1 MRALIFSALSFLF
14 ESLNST
20 YIINVYQKENKK
32 MKKSNVIFTIVV
44 FAIVISVIV
53 FKLTGRMEILK
64 NRYNP
69 VEDTE
74 CSEHV
79 ESTEPSEDETTSEP
93 TVNAVESKEKPVE
106 INKLDKPRY
115 TYLQE
120 ETCPYEDVTESL
132 DSESVTTYY
141 ELTYDEIDMLA
152 RLVYLE
158 AGGESYECMKGVA
171 SVVLNRMT
179 STGMSL
185 HDVIYAPNQFS
196 PACYI
201 ESTCYT
207 DTVYSAVMDVVE
219 NGPSLPTYVTFFRAD
234 YYHDFGNDI
243 VVPYTCINNT
253 YFSADTRLMEG

>member
-1 MRALIFSALSFLF
+1 
-14 ESLNST
+14 
-20 YIINVYQKENKK
+20 
-32 MKKSNVIFTIVV
+32 MKKSKVIFTIVLFV
-44 FAIVISVIV
+44 IVVSVIV
-53 FKLTGRMEILK
+53 FKLTGRMETLE

-69 VEDTE
+69 IEDTE

-79 ESTEPSEDETTSEP
+79 ESTEPSEDETDSEP
-93 TVNAVESKEKPVE
+93 TVNAVQSKEKPVE
-106 INKLDKPRY
+106 INKPNKTKY

-120 ETCPYEDVTESL
+120 DTYLYEDATESL

-185 HDVIYAPNQFS
+185 HDVIYEPNQFS

-234 YYHDFGNDI
+234 YYHDFGNNI

-253 YFSADTRLMEG
+253 YFSADIRLMEG

>member
-1 MRALIFSALSFLF
+1 
-14 ESLNST
+14 
-20 YIINVYQKENKK
+20 
-32 MKKSNVIFTIVV
+32 MKKSKVIFTIVV
-44 FAIVISVIV
+44 FAIVVSVIV
-53 FKLTGRMEILK
+53 FKLTGRMEILE
-64 NRYNP
+64 NRYNLI
-69 VEDTE
+69 EDTE
-74 CSEHV
+74 CSENV
-79 ESTEPSEDETTSEP
+79 ESTEPSEDETNSEP
-93 TVNAVESKEKPVE
+93 TVDAVQSKETPVKPKNLKE
-106 INKLDKPRY
+106 RKFTYPQED
-115 TYLQE
+115 TYL
-120 ETCPYEDVTESL
+120 YEDTTES
-132 DSESVTTYY
+132 SYVETEPKYY
-141 ELTYDEIDMLA
+141 ELTDDEIDMLA

>member
-1 MRALIFSALSFLF
+1 
-14 ESLNST
+14 
-20 YIINVYQKENKK
+20 
-32 MKKSNVIFTIVV
+32 MKKSKVIFTIVL
-44 FAIVISVIV
+44 FAIVVSVIV
-53 FKLTGRMEILK
+53 FKLTGRMETLE

-69 VEDTE
+69 IEDTE

-79 ESTEPSEDETTSEP
+79 KSTEPSEDETNSEP
-93 TVNAVESKEKPVE
+93 TVNAVQSKEKPVE
-106 INKLDKPRY
+106 INKPNKTKY

-120 ETCPYEDVTESL
+120 DTYLYEDATESL
-132 DSESVTTYY
+132 DLESVTTYY
-141 ELTYDEIDMLA
+141 ELMYDEIDMLA

-185 HDVIYAPNQFS
+185 HDVIYEPNQFS

-207 DTVYSAVMDVVE
+207 DTVYSAVIDVVE
-219 NGPSLPTYVTFFRAD
+219 NGPSLPTYVTFFRAG
-234 YYHDFGNDI
+234 YYHDFGNNI
-243 VVPYTCINNT
+243 AVPYTCIDNT
-253 YFSADTRLMEG
+253 YFSADIRLMEG

>member
-1 MRALIFSALSFLF
+1 
-14 ESLNST
+14 
-20 YIINVYQKENKK
+20 

-44 FAIVISVIV
+44 FAIVVSVIV

-79 ESTEPSEDETTSEP
+79 ESTEPSEDETNSEP
-93 TVNAVESKEKPVE
+93 TVNAVESKEKPV
-106 INKLDKPRY
+106 KPKNLKERKFTY
-115 TYLQE
+115 PQEDTYL
-120 ETCPYEDVTESL
+120 YEDTTES
-132 DSESVTTYY
+132 SYVETEPKYY
-141 ELTYDEIDMLA
+141 ELTDDEIDMLA

-196 PACYI
+196 PAFYI

>member
-1 MRALIFSALSFLF
+1 
-14 ESLNST
+14 
-20 YIINVYQKENKK
+20 
-32 MKKSNVIFTIVV
+32 MKKSKVIFTIVV
-44 FAIVISVIV
+44 FAIVVSVIV
-53 FKLTGRMEILK
+53 FKLTGRMEILE

-69 VEDTE
+69 IEDTE

-79 ESTEPSEDETTSEP
+79 ESTEPSEDETNSEP
-93 TVNAVESKEKPVE
+93 TVNAVQSKEKPVE
-106 INKLDKPRY
+106 INKPDKTKY

-120 ETCPYEDVTESL
+120 DTCPYEDATESL

-185 HDVIYAPNQFS
+185 YDVIYEPNQFS

-219 NGPSLPTYVTFFRAD
+219 NGPSLPTYVTFFRAG
-234 YYHDFGNDI
+234 YYHDFGNNI
-243 VVPYTCINNT
+243 AVPYTCMDNT
-253 YFSADTRLMEG
+253 YFSADIRLMEG

>member
-1 MRALIFSALSFLF
+1 
-14 ESLNST
+14 
-20 YIINVYQKENKK
+20 
-32 MKKSNVIFTIVV
+32 MKKSNVIFTIVI
-44 FAIVISVIV
+44 FAIVLSVIV

-79 ESTEPSEDETTSEP
+79 ESTEPSEDETNSEP
-93 TVNAVESKEKPVE
+93 TVDAVQSKETPVKPKNLKE
-106 INKLDKPRY
+106 RKFTYPQED
-115 TYLQE
+115 TYL
-120 ETCPYEDVTESL
+120 YEDTTES
-132 DSESVTTYY
+132 SYVETEPKYY
-141 ELTYDEIDMLA
+141 ELTDDEIDMLA

-234 YYHDFGNDI
+234 YYHDFGNGI

>member
-1 MRALIFSALSFLF
+1 
-14 ESLNST
+14 
-20 YIINVYQKENKK
+20 
-32 MKKSNVIFTIVV
+32 MKKSIVIFTIVV
-44 FAIVISVIV
+44 FAIVVSVIV

-79 ESTEPSEDETTSEP
+79 ESTEPSEDETNSEP
-93 TVNAVESKEKPVE
+93 TVNAVESKEKPVKSKNTNE
-106 INKLDKPRY
+106 LKS
-115 TYLQE
+115 TYPQE
-120 ETCPYEDVTESL
+120 DTYPYKDTTES
-132 DSESVTTYY
+132 SYVETEPKYY

-185 HDVIYAPNQFS
+185 QDVIYAPNQFS

-201 ESTCYT
+201 ESTSYT
-207 DTVYSAVMDVVE
+207 DDAYNAVMYVVE
-219 NGPSLPTYVTFFRAD
+219 NGPSLPEYVTFFRAD
-234 YYHDFGNDI
+234 HYHDFGNDI

>member
-1 MRALIFSALSFLF
+1 
-14 ESLNST
+14 
-20 YIINVYQKENKK
+20 
-32 MKKSNVIFTIVV
+32 MKKSKVIFTIVL
-44 FAIVISVIV
+44 FAIVVSVIV
-53 FKLTGRMEILK
+53 FKLTGRMGALE

-69 VEDTE
+69 IEDTE

-79 ESTEPSEDETTSEP
+79 ESTEPSEDETNSEP
-93 TVNAVESKEKPVE
+93 TVNAVQSKEKPVE
-106 INKLDKPRY
+106 INKPNKTKY

-120 ETCPYEDVTESL
+120 DTYLYEDATESL
-132 DSESVTTYY
+132 DSESVTTYF

-185 HDVIYAPNQFS
+185 HDVIYEPNQFS
-196 PACYI
+196 TACYI

-219 NGPSLPTYVTFFRAD
+219 NGPSLPTYVTFFRAG
-234 YYHDFGNDI
+234 YYHDFGNNI
-243 VVPYTCINNT
+243 VVPYTCIDNT
-253 YFSADTRLMEG
+253 YFSADIRLMEG

>member
-1 MRALIFSALSFLF
+1 
-14 ESLNST
+14 
-20 YIINVYQKENKK
+20 
-32 MKKSNVIFTIVV
+32 MKKSNVIFTIVI
-44 FAIVISVIV
+44 FAIVLSVIV

-79 ESTEPSEDETTSEP
+79 ESTEPSEDETNSEP
-93 TVNAVESKEKPVE
+93 TVNAVESKEKPVNSKNTNE
-106 INKLDKPRY
+106 LKS
-115 TYLQE
+115 TYPQE
-120 ETCPYEDVTESL
+120 DTYPYEDTTES
-132 DSESVTTYY
+132 SYVETEPKYY

-185 HDVIYAPNQFS
+185 HDVIYEPYQFS

-207 DTVYSAVMDVVE
+207 DTVYSVRCRTSYRELFPAFHLSYRPPQHHIRDPPLPLRYFLYRRQGQGE
-219 NGPSLPTYVTFFRAD
+219 YSLLW
-234 YYHDFGNDI
+234 
-243 VVPYTCINNT
+243 
-253 YFSADTRLMEG
+253 S

>member
-1 MRALIFSALSFLF
+1 
-14 ESLNST
+14 
-20 YIINVYQKENKK
+20 
-32 MKKSNVIFTIVV
+32 MKKSNVIFTIVI
-44 FAIVISVIV
+44 FAIVLSVIV

-79 ESTEPSEDETTSEP
+79 ESTEPSEDETNSEP
-93 TVNAVESKEKPVE
+93 TVNAVESKEKPVKSKNTNE
-106 INKLDKPRY
+106 LKS
-115 TYLQE
+115 TYPQE
-120 ETCPYEDVTESL
+120 DTYPYKDTTES
-132 DSESVTTYY
+132 SYVETEPKYY

-185 HDVIYAPNQFS
+185 YDVIYAPNQFS

-253 YFSADTRLMEG
+253 YFSADTRLME